1 MEKIILT
8 DNNVS
13 EVIDFINRLSEFLVK
28 TDRNYLQV
36 FQLDTNKT
44 LIEIY
49 RRSGNYDIDSMS
61 FGVGSIFTR
70 NSLGDYVFVN
80 SDGYI
85 YGDSKIGMIQSLFE
99 SYNKSDAPIKTE
111 FTIDEYKT
119 ICRILGETQEN
130 ITVKS
135 STEIINRLERLIYPE

>member
-8 DNNVS
+8 DTNVS
-13 EVIDFINRLSEFLVK
+13 EVTNFINKLSDFLIK

-36 FQLDTNKT
+36 VQLDTNKT
-44 LIEIY
+44 IIEVY
-49 RRSGNYDIDSMS
+49 RKSGNYDIDSMS
-61 FGVGSIFTR
+61 FGIGSIFAR
-70 NSLGDYVFVN
+70 SSLGDYVFVN

-85 YGDSKIGMIQSLFE
+85 YGDSKFDMIESLFE
-99 SYNKSDAPIKTE
+99 SYNKSDVPAKTE

-119 ICRILGETQEN
+119 ISRILGETQEN